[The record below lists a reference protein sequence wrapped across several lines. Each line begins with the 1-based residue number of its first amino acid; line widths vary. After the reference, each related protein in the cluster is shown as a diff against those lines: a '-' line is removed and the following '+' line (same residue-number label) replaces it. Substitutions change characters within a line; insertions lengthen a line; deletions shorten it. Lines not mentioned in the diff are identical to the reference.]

1 MKNKNSKTSLHLLV
15 CVLMKNE
22 KFKMALHLLICILIS
37 LIFIYLNGCFWAWGL
52 ISTGD
57 PILLEV
63 VASVIVGTLVFLI
76 YELSKSCETKFDTLT
91 NKIEE
96 LEKLVV
102 ELRKKQ

>member
-76 YELSKSCETKFDTLT
+76 YELSKSFEDKIDTLT
-91 NKIEE
+91 NRIEE
-96 LEKLVV
+96 LEKLLQNV
-102 ELRKKQ
+102 KNC